1 MKNECEIVQ
10 DLLFGYNDKTLRN
23 TSKEFIENHLKEC
36 NECKEILKQIK
47 NDTETEPEE
56 EIEEI
61 NYFKKVRSKINRK
74 NIFLLIALVLLT
86 LVVLFNILV
95 FVNYNNKA
103 SEMKIILKDNVTQ
116 EQLNNIEKIIKSNFK
131 DVEMKYS
138 SKEKELQKYKE
149 KFKNFMTGYDE
160 NNNPCSDMYYI
171 KANINDIEKID
182 KLLQNV
188 DYIKK
193 VGTYTTANP
202 YLLFINKFVNK

>member
-1 MKNECEIVQ
+1 MKNECDIVR

-23 TSKEFIENHLKEC
+23 TSKEFVENHLKEC
-36 NECKEILKQIK
+36 NKCKEVLKQIQ
-47 NDTETEPEE
+47 NDTEPQE

-74 NIFLLIALVLLT
+74 NIFLIIALVLLV

-131 DVEMKYS
+131 DVEIKYS
-138 SKEKELQKYKE
+138 SKEEELQKYKE
-149 KFKNFMTGYDE
+149 NFKNFMTGYNE
-160 NNNPCSDMYYI
+160 NNNPCSDTCYI

>member
-23 TSKEFIENHLKEC
+23 TSKEFVENHLKEC
-36 NECKEILKQIK
+36 NECKEVLKQIK
-47 NDTETEPEE
+47 NDTEPEE
-56 EIEEI
+56 EIEKI

-138 SKEKELQKYKE
+138 SKEEELQKYKE

>member
-1 MKNECEIVQ
+1 MKNECDIVQ

-23 TSKEFIENHLKEC
+23 TSKEFVENHLKEC
-36 NECKEILKQIK
+36 NECKEVLKQIK
-47 NDTETEPEE
+47 NDTEPEE

-116 EQLNNIEKIIKSNFK
+116 EQLDNIEKIIKSNFK
-131 DVEMKYS
+131 DVEIKYS
-138 SKEKELQKYKE
+138 SKEDELQKYKE

-202 YLLFINKFVNK
+202 YLLFINEFINK

>member
-1 MKNECEIVQ
+1 MKNECDIVR
-10 DLLFGYNDKTLRN
+10 DLLFGYNDKTLQN
-23 TSKEFIENHLKEC
+23 TSKEFVENHLKEC
-36 NECKEILKQIK
+36 NECKEVLKQIQ
-47 NDTETEPEE
+47 NDTEPEE
-56 EIEEI
+56 EIEKI

-138 SKEKELQKYKE
+138 SKEEELQKYKE

>member
-1 MKNECEIVQ
+1 MKNECDIVR

-36 NECKEILKQIK
+36 NECKEVLKQIQ
-47 NDTETEPEE
+47 NDTEPEE
-56 EIEEI
+56 EIEKI

-202 YLLFINKFVNK
+202 YLLFINEFINK

>member
-1 MKNECEIVQ
+1 MKNECDIVQ

-23 TSKEFIENHLKEC
+23 TSKEFVENHLKKC
-36 NECKEILKQIK
+36 NECKEVLKQIQ
-47 NDTETEPEE
+47 NDTEPEE

>member
-10 DLLFGYNDKTLRN
+10 DLLFGYNDKTLQN
-23 TSKEFIENHLKEC
+23 TSKEFVENHLKEC
-36 NECKEILKQIK
+36 NECKEVLKQIQ
-47 NDTETEPEE
+47 NDTESEE
-56 EIEEI
+56 EIEKI

-103 SEMKIILKDNVTQ
+103 SEMKMILKDNVTQ

-138 SKEKELQKYKE
+138 SKEEELQKYKE

>member
-1 MKNECEIVQ
+1 M
-10 DLLFGYNDKTLRN
+10 
-23 TSKEFIENHLKEC
+23 
-36 NECKEILKQIK
+36 
-47 NDTETEPEE
+47 
-56 EIEEI
+56 
-61 NYFKKVRSKINRK
+61 
-74 NIFLLIALVLLT
+74 LLT

-202 YLLFINKFVNK
+202 YLLFINEFINK

>member
-1 MKNECEIVQ
+1 MKNECDIVQ

-23 TSKEFIENHLKEC
+23 TSKEFVENHLKKC
-36 NECKEILKQIK
+36 NECKEVLKQIQ
-47 NDTETEPEE
+47 NDTEPEE

-74 NIFLLIALVLLT
+74 NIFLIIALVLLT

>member
-1 MKNECEIVQ
+1 MKNECDIVQ

-23 TSKEFIENHLKEC
+23 TSKEFVENHLKEC
-36 NECKEILKQIK
+36 NECKEVLKQIQ
-47 NDTETEPEE
+47 NDTEPQE

-74 NIFLLIALVLLT
+74 NIFLIIALVLLAF
-86 LVVLFNILV
+86 VILFNILV

-103 SEMKIILKDNVTQ
+103 SEMKIVLKDNVTQ
-116 EQLNNIEKIIKSNFK
+116 EQLNDIEQIIKSNFK
-131 DVEMKYS
+131 DVEIKYS
-138 SKEKELQKYKE
+138 SKEDELQKYKE
-149 KFKNFMTGYDE
+149 KFKNFVAGYDE
-160 NNNPCSDMYYI
+160 NNNPFSDMYYI

-188 DYIKK
+188 DYIKQ

-202 YLLFINKFVNK
+202 YLLFINEFINK

>member
-10 DLLFGYNDKTLRN
+10 DLLFGYNDKTLQN
-23 TSKEFIENHLKEC
+23 TSKEFVENHLKEC
-36 NECKEILKQIK
+36 NECKEILKQIQ
-47 NDTETEPEE
+47 NDTETEE
-56 EIEEI
+56 EIEKI

-74 NIFLLIALVLLT
+74 NIFLIIALVLLAF
-86 LVVLFNILV
+86 VILFNILV

-103 SEMKIILKDNVTQ
+103 SEMKIVLKDNVTQ
-116 EQLNNIEKIIKSNFK
+116 EQLNDIDQIIKSNFK
-131 DVEMKYS
+131 DVEIKYS
-138 SKEKELQKYKE
+138 SKEDDLQKYKE
-149 KFKNFMTGYDE
+149 KFKNFVAGYDE
-160 NNNPCSDMYYI
+160 NNNPFSDMYYI

-202 YLLFINKFVNK
+202 YLLFIDKFVNK

>member
-23 TSKEFIENHLKEC
+23 TSKEFVENHLKKC
-36 NECKEILKQIK
+36 NECKEVLKQIQ
-47 NDTETEPEE
+47 NDTEPEE
-56 EIEEI
+56 EIEKI

>member
-36 NECKEILKQIK
+36 NECKEVLKQIQ
-47 NDTETEPEE
+47 NDTEPEE
-56 EIEEI
+56 EIEKI

-116 EQLNNIEKIIKSNFK
+116 EQLDNIEKIIKSNFK
-131 DVEMKYS
+131 DVEIKYS
-138 SKEKELQKYKE
+138 SKEDELQKYKE

-160 NNNPCSDMYYI
+160 NNNSCSDMYYI

-202 YLLFINKFVNK
+202 YLLFIDKFVNK

>member
-10 DLLFGYNDKTLRN
+10 DLLFGYNDKTLQN
-23 TSKEFIENHLKEC
+23 TSKEFVENHLKEC
-36 NECKEILKQIK
+36 NECKEVLKQIQ
-47 NDTETEPEE
+47 NDTEPEE
-56 EIEEI
+56 EIEKI

-138 SKEKELQKYKE
+138 SKEEELQKYKE

>member
-10 DLLFGYNDKTLRN
+10 DLLFGYNDKTLQN
-23 TSKEFIENHLKEC
+23 TSKEFVENHLKEC
-36 NECKEILKQIK
+36 NECKEVLKQIQ
-47 NDTETEPEE
+47 NDTEPEE
-56 EIEEI
+56 EIEKI

-188 DYIKK
+188 DCIKK

>member
-10 DLLFGYNDKTLRN
+10 DLLFGYNDKTLQN
-23 TSKEFIENHLKEC
+23 TSKEFVENHLKEC
-36 NECKEILKQIK
+36 NECKEVLKQIQ
-47 NDTETEPEE
+47 NDTEPEE
-56 EIEEI
+56 EIEKI

-116 EQLNNIEKIIKSNFK
+116 GQLNNIEKIIKSNFK

>member
-10 DLLFGYNDKTLRN
+10 DLLFGYNDKTLQN
-23 TSKEFIENHLKEC
+23 TSKEFVENHLKKC
-36 NECKEILKQIK
+36 NECKEILKQIQ
-47 NDTETEPEE
+47 NDTETEE
-56 EIEEI
+56 EIEKI

-74 NIFLLIALVLLT
+74 NIFLIIALVLLAF
-86 LVVLFNILV
+86 VILFNILV

-103 SEMKIILKDNVTQ
+103 SEMKIVLKDNVTQ
-116 EQLNNIEKIIKSNFK
+116 EQLNDIDQIIKSNFK
-131 DVEMKYS
+131 DVEIKYS
-138 SKEKELQKYKE
+138 SKEDELQKYKE
-149 KFKNFMTGYDE
+149 KFKNFVVGYDE
-160 NNNPCSDMYYI
+160 NNNPFSDMYYI

-202 YLLFINKFVNK
+202 YLLFINEFVNK

>member
-23 TSKEFIENHLKEC
+23 TSKEFVENHLKEC
-36 NECKEILKQIK
+36 NECKEILKQIQ
-47 NDTETEPEE
+47 NDIESEE

-74 NIFLLIALVLLT
+74 NIFLIIALVLLAF
-86 LVVLFNILV
+86 VILFNILV

-103 SEMKIILKDNVTQ
+103 SEMKIVLKDNVTQ
-116 EQLNNIEKIIKSNFK
+116 EQLNDIEQIIKSNFK
-131 DVEMKYS
+131 DVEINYS
-138 SKEKELQKYKE
+138 SKEDELQKYKE
-149 KFKNFMTGYDE
+149 KFKNFMTEYDE
-160 NNNPCSDMYYI
+160 NNNPFSDMYYI

-202 YLLFINKFVNK
+202 YLLFIDKFVNR

>member
-10 DLLFGYNDKTLRN
+10 DLLFGYNDKTLQN
-23 TSKEFIENHLKEC
+23 TSKEFVENHLKEC
-36 NECKEILKQIK
+36 NECKEILKQIQ
-47 NDTETEPEE
+47 NDTEPEE
-56 EIEEI
+56 EIEKI

-74 NIFLLIALVLLT
+74 NIFLIIALVLLA
-86 LVVLFNILV
+86 LVILFNIFV

-103 SEMKIILKDNVTQ
+103 SEIKIILKDNVTQ
-116 EQLNNIEKIIKSNFK
+116 EQLNNIEQIIKSNFK
-131 DVEMKYS
+131 DVEIKYS
-138 SKEKELQKYKE
+138 TKEEELQKYKE
-149 KFKNFMTGYDE
+149 NFKSFMTGYDE
-160 NNNPCSDMYYI
+160 NNNPCSDTYYI

-202 YLLFINKFVNK
+202 YLLFINEFINK

>member
-10 DLLFGYNDKTLRN
+10 DLLFGYNDKTLQN
-23 TSKEFIENHLKEC
+23 TSKEFVENHLKEC
-36 NECKEILKQIK
+36 NECKEILKQIQ
-47 NDTETEPEE
+47 NDTETEE

-61 NYFKKVRSKINRK
+61 NYLKKVRSKINRK
-74 NIFLLIALVLLT
+74 NIFLISALVLLAF
-86 LVVLFNILV
+86 VILFNILV

-103 SEMKIILKDNVTQ
+103 SEMKIVLKDNVTQ
-116 EQLNNIEKIIKSNFK
+116 EQLNDIEQIIKSNFK
-131 DVEMKYS
+131 DIEIKYS
-138 SKEKELQKYKE
+138 SKEDELQKYKE
-149 KFKNFMTGYDE
+149 KFKNFVAGYDE
-160 NNNPCSDMYYI
+160 NNNPFSDMYYI

-202 YLLFINKFVNK
+202 YLLFINEFINK

>member
-10 DLLFGYNDKTLRN
+10 DLLFGYNDKTLQN
-23 TSKEFIENHLKEC
+23 TSKEFVENHLKEC
-36 NECKEILKQIK
+36 NECKEVLKQIQ
-47 NDTETEPEE
+47 NDTEPEE
-56 EIEEI
+56 EIEKI

>member
-1 MKNECEIVQ
+1 MKNECDIVQ

-23 TSKEFIENHLKEC
+23 TSKEFVENHLKEC
-36 NECKEILKQIK
+36 NECKEVLKQIQ
-47 NDTETEPEE
+47 NDTEPEE
-56 EIEEI
+56 EIEKI

-131 DVEMKYS
+131 DVEIKYS
-138 SKEKELQKYKE
+138 AKEEELQKYKE
-149 KFKNFMTGYDE
+149 NFKSFMTGYDE
-160 NNNPCSDMYYI
+160 NNNPCSDTYYI

-202 YLLFINKFVNK
+202 YLLFIDKFVNK

>member
-1 MKNECEIVQ
+1 MKNECDIVQ

-23 TSKEFIENHLKEC
+23 TSKEFVENHLKKC
-36 NECKEILKQIK
+36 NECKEVLKQIQ
-47 NDTETEPEE
+47 NDTEPEE

-74 NIFLLIALVLLT
+74 NIFLIIALVLLV

-95 FVNYNNKA
+95 FANYNNKA
-103 SEMKIILKDNVTQ
+103 SEIKIILKDNVTQ
-116 EQLNNIEKIIKSNFK
+116 EQLNNIEQIIKSNFK
-131 DVEMKYS
+131 DVEIKYS
-138 SKEKELQKYKE
+138 TKEEELQKYKE
-149 KFKNFMTGYDE
+149 NFKNFMTGYNE
-160 NNNPCSDMYYI
+160 NNNPCSDTCYI

-202 YLLFINKFVNK
+202 YLLFINEFINK

>member
-1 MKNECEIVQ
+1 MKNECDIVR

-36 NECKEILKQIK
+36 NECKEVLKQIQ
-47 NDTETEPEE
+47 NDTEPEE
-56 EIEEI
+56 EIEKI

>member
-10 DLLFGYNDKTLRN
+10 DLLFGYNDKTLQN
-23 TSKEFIENHLKEC
+23 TSKEFVENHLKEC
-36 NECKEILKQIK
+36 NECKEILKQIQ
-47 NDTETEPEE
+47 NDTETEE
-56 EIEEI
+56 EIEKI

-74 NIFLLIALVLLT
+74 NIFLIIALVLLAF
-86 LVVLFNILV
+86 VILFNILV

-103 SEMKIILKDNVTQ
+103 SEMKIVLKDNVTQ
-116 EQLNNIEKIIKSNFK
+116 EQLNDIDQIIKSNFK
-131 DVEMKYS
+131 DVEIKYS
-138 SKEKELQKYKE
+138 SKEDELQKYKE
-149 KFKNFMTGYDE
+149 KFKNFVAGYDE
-160 NNNPCSDMYYI
+160 NNNPFSDMYYI

-202 YLLFINKFVNK
+202 YLLFIDKFVNK